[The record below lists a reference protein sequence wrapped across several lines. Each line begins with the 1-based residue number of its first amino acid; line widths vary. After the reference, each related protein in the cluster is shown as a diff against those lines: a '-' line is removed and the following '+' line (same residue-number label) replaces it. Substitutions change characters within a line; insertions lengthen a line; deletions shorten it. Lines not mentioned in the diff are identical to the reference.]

1 VLCQKRKWL
10 WKTERDDENNDCA
23 IYIYIY
29 IYSYDPY
36 HGLSGYTKTLMNSH
50 TCLENSY
57 LPCWAPQLFN
67 FFPFCWKVDVEC
79 GLIII
84 IIIIKN
90 TKKMVKH
97 YITTPHTLV
106 HKFLSFFFIIC
117 SV

>member
-1 VLCQKRKWL
+1 MI
-10 WKTERDDENNDCA
+10 A
-23 IYIYIY
+23 PFIYIY

-57 LPCWAPQLFN
+57 LPCWPPQLFN

-97 YITTPHTLV
+97 YITTAHTLV
-106 HKFLSFFFIIC
+106 HKFLSFFLLFVPC
-117 SV
+117 SFRFVGFNP

>member
-1 VLCQKRKWL
+1 MSKKKMALENRERRRKQWL
-10 WKTERDDENNDCA
+10 RHL
-23 IYIYIY
+23 YIY

-57 LPCWAPQLFN
+57 LPCWPPQLFN